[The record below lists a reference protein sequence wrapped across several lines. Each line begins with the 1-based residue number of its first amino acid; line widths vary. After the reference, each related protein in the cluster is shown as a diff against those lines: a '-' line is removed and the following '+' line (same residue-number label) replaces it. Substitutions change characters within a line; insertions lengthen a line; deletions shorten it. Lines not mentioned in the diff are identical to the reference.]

1 MTLSNIL
8 ESLMYYRLIFI
19 VNREPLLMTNTIF
32 FGFLLVTVSTLNAAT
47 YKGQKVYMNVCKD
60 CHGGG
65 QELAASKNIRTW
77 EKLMDKKGDKL
88 MQIHLDSKKAKE
100 SWEYFQ
106 DRKFTKD
113 SKHLEDFLVEYA
125 RDSGNVPACN

>member
-1 MTLSNIL
+1 MIKISFYTTLF
-8 ESLMYYRLIFI
+8 LMLAF
-19 VNREPLLMTNTIF
+19 
-32 FGFLLVTVSTLNAAT
+32 STLNAAT
-47 YKGQKVYMNVCKD
+47 YKGQKAYIDSCKE

-77 EKLMDKKGDKL
+77 EKIMDKKGEKL
-88 MQIHLDSKKAKE
+88 ADIHVNSKKAQP

-113 SKHLEDFLVEYA
+113 AKHLEDFLTEYA
-125 RDSGNVPACN
+125 KDSGNVPACN

>member
-1 MTLSNIL
+1 MTKTIL
-8 ESLMYYRLIFI
+8 FGLLFI
-19 VNREPLLMTNTIF
+19 SSVF
-32 FGFLLVTVSTLNAAT
+32 SALNAAT
-47 YKGQKVYMNVCKD
+47 YKGQKIYMDVCRD

-88 MQIHLDSKKAKE
+88 MQIHLDSKKSQA

-113 SKHLEDFLVEYA
+113 SKHLEDFLTEYA
-125 RDSGNVPACN
+125 KDSGNVPACN

>member
-1 MTLSNIL
+1 
-8 ESLMYYRLIFI
+8 
-19 VNREPLLMTNTIF
+19 MTNAIF
-32 FGFLLVTVSTLNAAT
+32 FGFLLLLATLSTLSAAT

-88 MQIHLDSKKAKE
+88 ISKYTIYH
-100 SWEYFQ
+100 S
-106 DRKFTKD
+106 
-113 SKHLEDFLVEYA
+113 
-125 RDSGNVPACN
+125 